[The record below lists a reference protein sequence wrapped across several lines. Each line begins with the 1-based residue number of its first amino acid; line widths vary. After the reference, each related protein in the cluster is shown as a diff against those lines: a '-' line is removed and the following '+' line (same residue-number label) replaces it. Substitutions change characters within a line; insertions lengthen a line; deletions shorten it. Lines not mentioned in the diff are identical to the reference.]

1 MNISQMN
8 PQIISITD
16 LRRDVDSL
24 QKVLDRE
31 EVAWVMRNQDVMF
44 VAMKPE
50 KYESLNEKNKEDKM
64 QPKMSMA
71 EAIKKIDEIRERHIV
86 PKGKSVSSYVIKMR
100 DERIK
105 KWLKK

>member
-1 MNISQMN
+1 MNISQIN

-16 LRRDVDSL
+16 LRRDVDCL

-31 EVAWVMRNQDVMF
+31 EAAFVMRNQDVMF

-50 KYESLNEKNKEDKM
+50 KYESLNEKNQEGKM
-64 QPKMSMA
+64 QTKMSMVDT
-71 EAIKKIDEIRERHIV
+71 IKKIDEFRERHV
-86 PKGKSVSSYVIKMR
+86 MPKGKTLSSYIIKMR

-105 KWLKK
+105 KWQKK